1 MKAPVTETTKTGVA
15 PNSGAPTSAST
26 SGSGNAT
33 LTTLNGEQRQLP
45 QEKKIGTFDTGLKK
59 T

>member
-15 PNSGAPTSAST
+15 PNSGAPTSAT

-45 QEKKIGTFDTGLKK
+45 QEKKIGTFETGLKK
-59 T
+59 S